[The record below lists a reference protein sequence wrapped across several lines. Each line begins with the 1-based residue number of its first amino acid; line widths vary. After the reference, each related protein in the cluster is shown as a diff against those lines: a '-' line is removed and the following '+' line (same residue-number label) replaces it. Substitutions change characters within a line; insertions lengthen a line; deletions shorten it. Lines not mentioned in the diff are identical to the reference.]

1 MATPLEN
8 GIAAAKAG
16 NKQLAMDYLKQAI
29 TEDPRNVT
37 AWLWVS
43 SLVDNTERKIFC
55 YQKVLAIDPTNKYAL
70 QGMNAISKVSTPS
83 AQESI
88 TQNNFVSKPVEP
100 TYQQPP
106 QPQRIAAESTQNK
119 PPVQITPKQ
128 VVPQK
133 AIPRKKPQKQLG
145 TGDVI
150 KIVGKVI
157 LWLIALP
164 FLSLIY
170 MDVQDFA
177 DFALRTFIAFW
188 AISGY
193 YGAWLLY
200 KKGHGAGMGG
210 CMLITGGA
218 PILVPFFLGPFL
230 LIWGKTAKDK
240 HEKPEAYIVCPS
252 CGQPTIM
259 SSAFCS
265 HCGNPIAQ
273 RKRR

>member
-1 MATPLEN
+1 MATSLEN

-16 NKQLAMDYLKQAI
+16 NKQLAMEYLKQAV

-43 SLVDNTERKIFC
+43 SLVDNPERKVFC

-70 QGMNAISKVSTPS
+70 QGMSTINKVSTPP
-83 AQESI
+83 AQEPI
-88 TQNNFVSKPVEP
+88 QKPIVNKPVEP
-100 TYQQPP
+100 TSYQSP
-106 QPQRIAAESTQNK
+106 QPERTATELMQGKSSPQVAPK
-119 PPVQITPKQ
+119 PVAPKK
-128 VVPQK
+128 VVSP
-133 AIPRKKPQKQLG
+133 KKPQKNLG
-145 TGDVI
+145 AGDVI
-150 KIVGKVI
+150 KIIGKVI

-164 FLSLIY
+164 FISLIY
-170 MDVQDFA
+170 MDVQDFT

-240 HEKPEAYIVCPS
+240 HEKPETYIMCPN
-252 CGQPTIM
+252 CGQPTVM

-273 RKRR
+273 GKRR

>member
-1 MATPLEN
+1 MATSLEN

-16 NKQLAMDYLKQAI
+16 NKQLAMEYLKQAV

-43 SLVDNTERKIFC
+43 SLVDNPERKVFC

-70 QGMNAISKVSTPS
+70 QGIKTINKVSTPP
-83 AQESI
+83 AQEPKI
-88 TQNNFVSKPVEP
+88 QKPIVNKPVEP
-100 TYQQPP
+100 TPYQAP
-106 QPQRIAAESTQNK
+106 QPERTTTESTQAKLPPQVASK
-119 PPVQITPKQ
+119 PVTPKK
-128 VVPQK
+128 VVSP
-133 AIPRKKPQKQLG
+133 KKPQKNLG
-145 TGDVI
+145 AGDVI

-170 MDVQDFA
+170 MDVQDFT

-240 HEKPEAYIVCPS
+240 HEKLETYIMCPN
-252 CGQPTIM
+252 CGQPTVM
-259 SSAFCS
+259 NSAFCS

-273 RKRR
+273 GKRR